1 MNDRYDLNRF
11 LSAQFSSYDC
21 VLTELKQGKKMS
33 HWMWY
38 IFPQIEGLG
47 HSSTARLF
55 SIKSKNEAKAY
66 LAHPILGERL
76 KNCTQLVNDI
86 EGHTVNEI
94 FGHPDDLKFHSSMTL
109 FACIEGNSRIFEW
122 ALSKY
127 YGGKPDELT
136 LEILGALNN

>member
-11 LSAQFSSYDC
+11 VSAQSSSYDC

-47 HSSTARLF
+47 HSSTAKLF
-55 SIKSKNEAKAY
+55 SIKSKNEVKAY

-86 EGHTVNEI
+86 EGHTANGI
-94 FGHPDDLKFHSSMTL
+94 FGHPDDLKFRSSMTL
-109 FACIEGNSRIFEW
+109 FAYIEGNSSIFERV
-122 ALSKY
+122 LSKY
-127 YGGKPDELT
+127 YAGKPDELT